1 MLEDNHVFYHAK
13 AKITNNK
20 LVIYSENVKYPIALH
35 FGWADDASD
44 NNLYK
49 KEGFPAVPFRTDH
62 WKTITKDVKYKL

>member
-1 MLEDNHVFYHAK
+1 M
-13 AKITNNK
+13 
-20 LVIYSENVKYPIALH
+20 VIYSENVKYPIALH